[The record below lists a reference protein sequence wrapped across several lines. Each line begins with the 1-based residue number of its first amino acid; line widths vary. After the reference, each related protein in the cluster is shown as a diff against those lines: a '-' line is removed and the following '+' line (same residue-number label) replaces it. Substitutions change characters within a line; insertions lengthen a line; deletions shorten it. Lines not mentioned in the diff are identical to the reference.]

1 MNDVLTKK
9 EMYESAL
16 EKGMKEIFEKEIE
29 RVCLRLIEFSEISR
43 REGILA
49 LENHIDQEK
58 VSEKALLETGIQMA
72 VDGIEKEVIENY
84 LNSWIEANCNNSVAY
99 YDKILASV
107 IKAGVLSIQA
117 MESPRIAKYKI
128 TALIPRELIPDSLLL
143 ALREN
148 LEKKWDKTLTDE
160 QIELLTASLLKND
173 NDTPPKKP
181 REEIKTLEQA
191 LNAMEQD
198 MSAFQYV
205 PDKFK
210 TTEFWLKAFKHWTW
224 TFLQEHIPEESRT
237 AELWLEAVK
246 KDCVA
251 LAFMPDELKT
261 LDMCIEKVKQET
273 WAFMVV
279 PENLK
284 EQVTTAT
291 GVQQGG
297 TDMLHYEYESALEK
311 GVKEL
316 FQKEV
321 EQICHKI
328 IAYSE
333 IARGEGILAL
343 ENCIDQENISERDFL
358 ETGIMM
364 AVNGT
369 ERNVVETYLNSWIE
383 ANCNNSVPYYEKI
396 IASIIKTGVLSIQ
409 AGENPRITEYR
420 VTVLIPRELTP
431 DSLMPSNEKYFRR
444 GR

>member
-1 MNDVLTKK
+1 MKDILTKK
-9 EMYESAL
+9 EMYESAF
-16 EKGMKEIFEKEIE
+16 EKGIKEIFEKEIE

-58 VSEKALLETGIQMA
+58 VSERALLETGIQMA
-72 VDGIEKEVIENY
+72 VDGIEKEVIEKY
-84 LNSWIEANCNNSVAY
+84 LDSWIEANCNNSVSY

-117 MESPRIAKYKI
+117 GENPRITEYKI
-128 TALIPRELIPDSLLL
+128 TTLIPRELTPDSLLL

-148 LEKKWDKTLTDE
+148 LEEKKIDKTLTDE
-160 QIELLTASLLKND
+160 EIDLLTVSLLKNY
-173 NDTPPKKP
+173 TPPEKP

-191 LNAMEQD
+191 LKAMEQD

-224 TFLQEHIPEESRT
+224 TFLQEHIPEESIT
-237 AELWLEAVK
+237 TELWLETVK
-246 KDCVA
+246 RDCVA
-251 LAFMPDELKT
+251 FAFMPDELKT
-261 LDMCIEKVKQET
+261 LDMCIEIVKQET

-284 EQVTTAT
+284 EQVTKAT

-297 TDMLHYEYESALEK
+297 TAMLHNKYESAFEK
-311 GVKEL
+311 GVKEI
-316 FQKEV
+316 FEKEI
-321 EQICHKI
+321 ERICI
-328 IAYSE
+328 RLITLCE
-333 IARGEGILAL
+333 TARKGGILSL
-343 ENCIDQENISERDFL
+343 ENCIDQEKVSEIDFL
-358 ETGIMM
+358 ETGIQM
-364 AVNGT
+364 AVDGI
-369 ERNVVETYLNSWIE
+369 EKEVIEKYLDSWIE

-409 AGENPRITEYR
+409 AGEHPRIAEYKM
-420 VTVLIPRELTP
+420 TALIPRELTP

-444 GR
+444 GK